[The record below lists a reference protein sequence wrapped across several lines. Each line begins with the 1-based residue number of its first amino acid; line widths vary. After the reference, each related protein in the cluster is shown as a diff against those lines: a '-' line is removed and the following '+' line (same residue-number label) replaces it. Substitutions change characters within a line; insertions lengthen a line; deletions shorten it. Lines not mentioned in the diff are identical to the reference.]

1 MTARPHGLS
10 VSWGP
15 ELDVT
20 GELGHCAKNKRD
32 AGIIRLS
39 LHQRGFAPKPLTCQ
53 AGPPSSCPELKPE
66 PLSSGLATEAGR
78 VGTEDEPGVE
88 LWGPSGRQGV
98 SDLSLGS
105 VPVKPETLSSKMLR
119 GPR

>member
-1 MTARPHGLS
+1 MTAHPHGLS
-10 VSWGP
+10 VSWAP

-32 AGIIRLS
+32 AGIIRLN
-39 LHQRGFAPKPLTCQ
+39 LHQRGFIPKPLTCQ

-88 LWGPSGRQGV
+88 LWGPRQVGAKECLTSAWEV
-98 SDLSLGS
+98 F
-105 VPVKPETLSSKMLR
+105 P
-119 GPR
+119 